1 MPILPAVG
9 TKGCLFYEED
19 RCFFGTIE
27 FFHTMSAS
35 RFFSQND
42 RFLNKR
48 DPFPEEEA
56 ARFLFSCQEVRVL
69 LRMGFPFLSLDR
81 RNADAP
87 RPAVF

>member
-1 MPILPAVG
+1 M
-9 TKGCLFYEED
+9 
-19 RCFFGTIE
+19 
-27 FFHTMSAS
+27 
-35 RFFSQND
+35 
-42 RFLNKR
+42 NKR